1 MTEVG
6 WKSWV
11 QSASGRRPFNLWK
24 LGYPRKKRRKQRFC
38 RLWHSTSQSN
48 RRFLRP
54 CWDQPKALSEIS
66 MTPIFF
72 IDQALSCAGSHFQ
85 ILSSH
90 FSDFSAA
97 GNVAFIWRLVH
108 LESHKNDPGRQRHR
122 GKAELIGKD
131 ETNLFLKKKNQNQ
144 NQNQKS
150 KIETFRM
157 FM

>member
-11 QSASGRRPFNLWK
+11 QSASGRRPFILSK
-24 LGYPRKKRRKQRFC
+24 LGYPPKKRRKQRIC
-38 RLWHSTSQSN
+38 RLRHSTSQSN

-72 IDQALSCAGSHFQ
+72 VDQALPCAESHFQ

-97 GNVAFIWRLVH
+97 GNGAFIWRLVH
-108 LESHKNDPGRQRHR
+108 LESHKKWSR
-122 GKAELIGKD
+122 KATTSRKSGAYWKRWDQSIFE
-131 ETNLFLKKKNQNQ
+131 KK
-144 NQNQKS
+144 NQKS
-150 KIETFRM
+150 KIETFRL